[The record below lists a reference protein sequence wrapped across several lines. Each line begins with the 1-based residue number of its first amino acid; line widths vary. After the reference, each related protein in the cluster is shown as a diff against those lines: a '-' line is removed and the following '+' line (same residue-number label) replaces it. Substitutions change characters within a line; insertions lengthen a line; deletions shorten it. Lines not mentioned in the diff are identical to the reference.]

1 MKLFLLLNLLYTV
14 FATSKREKRAINK
27 AALDDVLVAVNRLKS
42 WTNLYA
48 AKYSKKVIV
57 MIK

>member
-14 FATSKREKRAINK
+14 FATSEREKRAINK

>member
-27 AALDDVLVAVNRLKS
+27 AAHDDVLVAVDRLKS